1 MSTVMEDKIKQAFEE
16 WKKQDHSTESTAMKV
31 STTKSLTDQLM
42 TYIQV
47 HPGITGT
54 ELRKIVREKMPQ
66 VPNTYVPALLKGLFD
81 AHFVR
86 REERPK
92 TDGFG
97 RSTFAYFALTSAERE
112 VAREKARLNPIQPK
126 PKYTKKKKA
135 ERVEVVTK
143 PAKGI
148 TALVPAKRHA
158 THALDVGPTTVTI
171 SIATSN
177 GVSYSLNIN
186 DAKFIYTQLNQIFG
200 GVR

>member
-31 STTKSLTDQLM
+31 STNKGLSDQLM
-42 TYIQV
+42 AYIQTQ
-47 HPGITGT
+47 PGITGA
-54 ELRKIVREKMPQ
+54 ELRKIVKEKFPQ
-66 VPNTYVPALLKGLFD
+66 TPSSYVPAILKGLFD
-81 AHFVR
+81 AHFVG

-126 PKYTKKKKA
+126 PKYTKKKA

-171 SIATSN
+171 SIATST